1 MVKQMIKS
9 KDPRG
14 DLESPRPSVLHCSWM
29 VERSS
34 AF

>member
-14 DLESPRPSVLHCSWM
+14 DLESPRPSVLHCSCLGG
-29 VERSS
+29 
-34 AF
+34 A